1 MRLTTTTSFLSLA
14 LPPLLVLAL
23 SLPAQAEIIC
33 PDSLDVRQEATLPP
47 GDWAVSYTEPPMK
60 LVGITLFDGP
70 PSQNR
75 KVKPYSTKTT
85 AGELRISWRF
95 NDSHRNYHLLCGYER
110 TSANLTAV
118 LPPGLNGCNAVF
130 DRRVSY
136 GIEGLAVKRMVC
148 N

>member
-1 MRLTTTTSFLSLA
+1 MRLALMMACLLPLA
-14 LPPLLVLAL
+14 A
-23 SLPAQAEIIC
+23 AAEVIC
-33 PDSLDVRQEATLPP
+33 PDSIDVQQQATAPP

-60 LVGITLFDGP
+60 LVGITVYDGP

-85 AGELRISWRF
+85 TGELRVSWRLTETR
-95 NDSHRNYHLLCGYER
+95 RNYHLMCSYER
-110 TSANLTAV
+110 SGASLIAV
-118 LPPGLNGCNAVF
+118 LPPGVNGCNAVF

-136 GIEGLAVKRMVC
+136 GIEGLAVKRMAC